1 MLFNLHRLVL
11 LLGFIWLAL
20 TPLRAF
26 DLDTSL
32 GPQALQGFEA
42 LQQHNDR
49 EAFKD
54 FKRAHENGNVLGT
67 TLLGIAYMEGRGTK
81 VDYYLAKTYFDSAL
95 RILKTWRE
103 GSGIGNMASSLAP
116 LQSSA
121 ALLVANYGLATMMQQ
136 GLGMPKDPKQALK
149 MYRGIIIQLGANGVG
164 TVMGTGPGRNSPN
177 QGLNADI
184 LNQGDAFAEA
194 MFGLIALPFKHVIN
208 LKLLHASS
216 FKNPIAKEY
225 TAQTFYQIGVAY
237 KMGIG
242 TGKKRKKAI
251 KFLEKAVEF
260 GNKEAM
266 QALEGLE

>member
-103 GSGIGNMASSLAP
+103 GSGIGNMASSLTP
-116 LQSSA
+116 LQSST

-164 TVMGTGPGRNSPN
+164 TVMGTNPATSPIQDPN
-177 QGLNADI
+177 AGVLDASDALIDGMMGLV
-184 LNQGDAFAEA
+184 
-194 MFGLIALPFKHVIN
+194 IALPFKHVIN

-225 TAQTFYQIGVAY
+225 TAQTLYQIGVAY